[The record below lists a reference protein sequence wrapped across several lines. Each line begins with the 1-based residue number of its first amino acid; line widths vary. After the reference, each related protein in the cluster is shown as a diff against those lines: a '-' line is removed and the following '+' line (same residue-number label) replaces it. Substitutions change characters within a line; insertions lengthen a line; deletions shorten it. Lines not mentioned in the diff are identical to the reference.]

1 MTQAM
6 IRKQVYLGREH
17 DRKIKAL
24 AKRRGCTEAEI
35 IREAVDRLPDPD
47 GDFIEQLRAEG
58 LIAPKPV
65 FPDLPRGKAAERE
78 RKKLEAW
85 IARDIRDL
93 RLSEA
98 VDEDRGP
105 R

>member
-1 MTQAM
+1 M

-17 DRKIKAL
+17 DRKVKAL

-47 GDFIEQLRAEG
+47 GDFVEQLRAEG
-58 LIAPKPV
+58 LIAPKSV

-78 RKKLEAW
+78 RRRFEAW
-85 IARDIRDL
+85 LDAHPQDL